1 MCGPRPGDLVG
12 VGGVSPTTKARA
24 RVRFHDVYPGVD
36 VASWTVLLD
45 FGKGAGFQDLTKN
58 GDGTGLKTRLDGLSE
73 CERSVY
79 EALPARGLRSVEQV
93 SVTAGLPVERVLG
106 PLAMLEVSGLVEKVD
121 GRWRLVK
128 C

>member
-1 MCGPRPGDLVG
+1 MEIVG
-12 VGGVSPTTKARA
+12 RSGELADEPEHPT
-24 RVRFHDVYPGVD
+24 
-36 VASWTVLLD
+36 
-45 FGKGAGFQDLTKN
+45 
-58 GDGTGLKTRLDGLSE
+58 TRLDGLSE